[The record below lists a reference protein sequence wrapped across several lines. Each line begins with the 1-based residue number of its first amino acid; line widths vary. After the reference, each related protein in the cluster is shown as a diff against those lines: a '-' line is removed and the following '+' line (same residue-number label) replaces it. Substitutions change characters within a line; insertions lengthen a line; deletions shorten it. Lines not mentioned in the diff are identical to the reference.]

1 MRLGPKALD
10 LSYLVR
16 TKYLFLP
23 YSQAQSSEIRFLN
36 WASPVTTPQLGSRG
50 SKTISSCQVTMWSP
64 ARLGL
69 KRRQGYQAGFQ
80 RSRAVRNVYTGNVWS
95 KLRRSVVVFPSHFE
109 LGFFASWIGRSE
121 MEFATL
127 VLLLRNKPRN
137 GQSRH
142 ISYFAR
148 WSSHSWSLGRLWS
161 WVSLCAL

>member
-1 MRLGPKALD
+1 MVVRCHSSAVALTFNRD
-10 LSYLVR
+10 YSTLITVTFFNISVCVFISQCFIFSS
-16 TKYLFLP
+16 TLP
-23 YSQAQSSEIRFLN
+23 R
-36 WASPVTTPQLGSRG
+36 PP
-50 SKTISSCQVTMWSP
+50 SSCQVTMWSP

-69 KRRQGYQAGFQ
+69 IRRQGYQAGFQ
-80 RSRAVRNVYTGNVWS
+80 PSRAVRNVYTGNVWS

-109 LGFFASWIGRSE
+109 LGFFAPWIGRSE

-142 ISYFAR
+142 NSCFAR

-161 WVSLCAL
+161 GVLPCAL